1 MIMKHTLPVSGQR
14 WTQISA
20 VGSLGMFLVCIT
32 MTGFVLSRR
41 AVIESPHCNDVEV
54 AAGHSERPCQVLPH
68 QVIAPEPS
76 SQLASHQVLLDQ
88 LILPQ
93 RAKASWNAYYDDV
106 TRFIADALSL
116 ANVNSTL
123 SVVEVGTA
131 YGGNAAS
138 IAKRFSRATVVAVDP
153 LLSGYDAKDL
163 HSKNLEKWETERS
176 MSRDEFSLVWAQAL
190 AADGMASSGCR
201 YHMMHT
207 TSLMGAA
214 VLSTFDMH
222 FDVAFIDG
230 LHTYEGVTK
239 DIAAYTPLMKPG
251 ALMIFNDYGARSF
264 PGVTRAVDAFATANG
279 LKLIIGARDVPPGPG
294 NAAAFLP

>member
-1 MIMKHTLPVSGQR
+1 MG
-14 WTQISA
+14 
-20 VGSLGMFLVCIT
+20 
-32 MTGFVLSRR
+32 
-41 AVIESPHCNDVEV
+41 
-54 AAGHSERPCQVLPH
+54 
-68 QVIAPEPS
+68 
-76 SQLASHQVLLDQ
+76 
-88 LILPQ
+88 
-93 RAKASWNAYYDDV
+93 YYDDV

-153 LLSGYDAKDL
+153 
-163 HSKNLEKWETERS
+163 
-176 MSRDEFSLVWAQAL
+176 LVWAQAL